1 MLAKQ
6 KIHLDHE
13 MNSSRQYLKCIRWKK
28 RVEKMKKYEKALD
41 NLPMHVKRLQCHEYM
56 RNNNSITQQQT

>member
-1 MLAKQ
+1 MKWTVRDNTWSA
-6 KIHLDHE
+6 LDE
-13 MNSSRQYLKCIRWKK
+13 K

-41 NLPMHVKRLQCHEYM
+41 NLPMHVKRLQCHENM